1 LGILFLGSAAVQKC
15 LAQQAENDGRRANGI
30 DKERRSGRLIRL
42 DGTITDKVE
51 RRIKQIVPPAI
62 NEAKEKGE
70 WPVLI
75 FEIRPG
81 RSDYGKALDLARYLC
96 SKRLNGASTVAYL
109 PETLT
114 GHAVLVALACDEII
128 MAPETEI
135 GNAGDAETSVKP
147 SMRSAYEEIA
157 NVRHTVPVDLA
168 QKMLDP
174 KLELIQVETEV
185 SRELVLKDALEALKR
200 TKSVGPI
207 KVVSPAGKPGL
218 FSAEQMR
225 DWKFVSYLAADR
237 LAVAKGLG
245 LTQNAVDEDMSLDG
259 PLRPVRIAVNKP
271 ITSAVTDQVQNLV
284 QNQIRDDDINLICL
298 WIDSPG
304 GSPTDSI
311 NLANFLVGLNS
322 SQRRTVAYIPSH
334 ALADAAYIALAC
346 DHIVMHPDATL
357 GGAGAFE
364 LPANRVRDTAISV
377 AEIARKKHHSPALAA
392 AMVDP
397 QRTVFR
403 YTRQADGYVD
413 FFTAEEA
420 QDLPDAVQW
429 QQGEQITQPGKL
441 LSLRGRDAEDAGLAH
456 AVVKD
461 FNELKREYGLEDDP
475 RLVEP
480 GWADFLVNALNHPSV
495 SIFLLF
501 LGAVALYA
509 ELQSPGIGL
518 GGLIAAICFLL
529 YFWSA
534 VLGGTA
540 GWLEVVLFLAGIG
553 CLVLE
558 IFVLPGFGIFGLAG
572 GLLVIV
578 SLVLASQTF
587 VLPRNEYQLV
597 QLRNSLLMLTGA
609 GFGTAVAIALVR
621 KYLPH
626 TPMFNRMLL
635 EPPTHEEASALAE
648 REALAQLDHLLCVQG
663 ITTTPLMPGGKAQF
677 GEELVDVLADGEF
690 VDRGRIVVVTEV
702 RGNRVLVRDF
712 EQGPKT

>member
-1 LGILFLGSAAVQKC
+1 
-15 LAQQAENDGRRANGI
+15 
-30 DKERRSGRLIRL
+30 
-42 DGTITDKVE
+42 
-51 RRIKQIVPPAI
+51 
-62 NEAKEKGE
+62 
-70 WPVLI
+70 
-75 FEIRPG
+75 
-81 RSDYGKALDLARYLC
+81 
-96 SKRLNGASTVAYL
+96 L

-114 GHAVLVALACDEII
+114 GHAVMVALACEEII
-128 MAPETEI
+128 MAPDTEI
-135 GNAGDAETSVKP
+135 GNAGDTESSIKP

-168 QKMLDP
+168 LKMLDP
-174 KLELIQVETEV
+174 NLELIQVETDV
-185 SRELVLKDALEALKR
+185 SRELVLKDGLEALKR
-200 TKSVGPI
+200 KKSVGPV
-207 KVVSPAGKPGL
+207 KVVSPAGNPGL

-245 LTQNAVDEDMSLDG
+245 LPRSAVDEDLSFDG
-259 PLRPVRIAVNKP
+259 PPRPVRIAINKP
-271 ITSAVTDQVQNLV
+271 MTSTLTDQVQNLV
-284 QNQIRDDDINLICL
+284 QKEIRDADVNLICL

-322 SQRRTVAYIPSH
+322 SERRTVAYIPSH

-357 GGAGAFE
+357 GGPGAFE
-364 LPANRVRDTAISV
+364 LPADQVRTTATSV

-392 AMVDP
+392 AMVDSS
-397 QRTVFR
+397 QTVFR
-403 YTRQADGYVD
+403 YTRQSDGYVD
-413 FFTAEEA
+413 FFTA
-420 QDLPDAVQW
+420 DDAENLADAGQW
-429 QQGEQITQPGKL
+429 QQGEPITQPGKL

-456 AVVKD
+456 AVVND
-461 FNELKREYGLEDDP
+461 FNQLKAEYGLENDP

-480 GWADFLVNALNHPSV
+480 GWADFLVNALNQPYV
-495 SIFLLF
+495 SLFLLF

-509 ELQSPGIGL
+509 ELQAPGIGF
-518 GGLIAAICFLL
+518 GGLIAAMCFLL

-534 VLGGTA
+534 FLGGTA
-540 GWLEVVLFLAGIG
+540 GWLEVILFLAGIG

-587 VLPRNEYQLV
+587 VLPRNEYQLA

-609 GFGTAVAIALVR
+609 GFGTAVAVALIR
-621 KYLPH
+621 RYLPH

-635 EPPTHEEASALAE
+635 QPPTHEEISAIAE
-648 REALAQLDHLLCVQG
+648 REALAQLDHLLGGRGV
-663 ITTTPLMPGGKAQF
+663 TTTPLMPGGKAQF
-677 GEELVDVLADGEF
+677 GEQLVDVLADGEF
-690 VDRGRIVVVTEV
+690 VDRGRTVEVIQV
-702 RGNRVLVRDF
+702 RGNRVLVRDC
-712 EQGPKT
+712 EQGPKS